1 MKYFVGIDGGGTK
14 TDCIITDEHY
24 NQLYSLKG
32 GPLNLLTALPS
43 ESSRTII
50 QFINSCLSKLNITL
64 AHIDCIGIGAAG
76 AGRIEDSEKLE
87 LNLKDLLPYSIKL
100 KVFTDAEAALEGAF
114 NGKPGCIL
122 ISGTGS
128 IILGKDQN
136 GIIHRCG
143 GFGKIIGDEGSGYM
157 LGKKGLI
164 AAVKEF
170 DGRGEK
176 SLITALLKDKYQIE
190 SGQDVIN
197 AVYKN
202 NLNISGVAPL
212 VLASA
217 GSNDIVAMRII
228 DEETEELLFL
238 ISCIMKKLKKEN
250 IQISFAGSLISTIN
264 VFSTTLKNKL
274 AASFKLI
281 KIKEP
286 EYSPAMGAIFITK
299 NKFTEIFL

>member
-1 MKYFVGIDGGGTK
+1 MKYFIGIDGGGTK

-32 GPLNLLTALPS
+32 GPLNLLSSPPS
-43 ESSRTII
+43 ESSRTIF
-50 QFINSCLSKLNITL
+50 QLINSCLSKLNITL
-64 AHIDCIGIGAAG
+64 THLDCIGIGAAG

-87 LNLKDLLPYSIKL
+87 LNLKDLLPHSIKL
-100 KVFTDAEAALEGAF
+100 KVITDAEAALEGAF
-114 NGKPGCIL
+114 IGKTGCIL

-128 IILGKDQN
+128 IIFGKDQN
-136 GIIHRCG
+136 GGIHRCG
-143 GFGKIIGDEGSGYM
+143 GFGKILGDEGSGYM

-164 AAVKEF
+164 AAAKEF

-176 SLITALLKDKYQIE
+176 SLITALLKDKLQIE
-190 SGQDVIN
+190 SGQDIID
-197 AVYKN
+197 AAYKN
-202 NLNISGVAPL
+202 NLDISGVAPL

-217 GSNDIVAMRII
+217 GNNDKVALGII
-228 DEETEELLFL
+228 EEETEELLNL
-238 ISCIMKKLKKEN
+238 ITCMMKKLNKDN
-250 IQISFAGSLISTIN
+250 IEICFIGSLISTIN

-286 EYSPAMGAIFITK
+286 EYSPAMGAIFIAK
-299 NKFTEIFL
+299 KKFTEIL

>member
-1 MKYFVGIDGGGTK
+1 VKYFIGLDGGGTK

-32 GPLNLLTALPS
+32 GPLNLLSSPLS
-43 ESSRTII
+43 ESSRAII
-50 QFINSCLSKLNITL
+50 QLINSCLSKLNITL
-64 AHIDCIGIGAAG
+64 AHLDCIGIGVAG
-76 AGRIEDSEKLE
+76 AGRIEDAEKLE
-87 LNLKDLLPYSIKL
+87 LNLKDLLPHSIKL
-100 KVFTDAEAALEGAF
+100 KVITDAEAALEGAF

-136 GIIHRCG
+136 GVIYRCG

-176 SLITALLKDKYQIE
+176 SLITALLKDKYKIE

-202 NLNISGVAPL
+202 NLDISGVAPL

-217 GSNDIVAMRII
+217 GNNDKVALEII
-228 DEETEELLFL
+228 NEETEELLFL
-238 ISCIMKKLKKEN
+238 ISCMMKKLKKEN
-250 IQISFAGSLISTIN
+250 IQISFVGKLINTIN
-264 VFSTTLKNKL
+264 IFSNTLKNKL
-274 AASFKLI
+274 TDSYKLI
-281 KIKEP
+281 KIKKP
-286 EYSPAMGAIFITK
+286 EYSPAMGAVFIAK
-299 NKFTEIFL
+299 KK

>member
-1 MKYFVGIDGGGTK
+1 MKYFIGLDGGGTK

-32 GPLNLLTALPS
+32 GPLNLLSSPLS
-43 ESSRTII
+43 ESSRAII
-50 QFINSCLSKLNITL
+50 QLINSCLSKLNITL
-64 AHIDCIGIGAAG
+64 AHLDCIGIGVAG
-76 AGRIEDSEKLE
+76 AGRIEDAEKLE
-87 LNLKDLLPYSIKL
+87 LNLKDLLPHSIKL
-100 KVFTDAEAALEGAF
+100 KVITDAEAALEGAF

-136 GIIHRCG
+136 GVIYRCG

-176 SLITALLKDKYQIE
+176 SLITALLKDKYKIE

-202 NLNISGVAPL
+202 NLDISGVAPL

-217 GSNDIVAMRII
+217 GNNDKVALEII
-228 DEETEELLFL
+228 NEETEELLFL
-238 ISCIMKKLKKEN
+238 ISCMMKKLKKEN
-250 IQISFAGSLISTIN
+250 IQISFVGKLINTIN
-264 VFSTTLKNKL
+264 IFSNTLKNKL
-274 AASFKLI
+274 TDSYKLI
-281 KIKEP
+281 KIKKP
-286 EYSPAMGAIFITK
+286 EYSPAMGAVFIAK
-299 NKFTEIFL
+299 KK